1 MIIRSKHLGKLKV
14 HKVEYHRNGIMGE
27 SFHTVAFTSEAGD
40 LVAVVFEARLHTAI
54 IDPHFPSLK
63 FRGDDFDPHMRD
75 AIKKWEE
82 KDGQEE

>member
-1 MIIRSKHLGKLKV
+1 MIIRSKTLGKIKV
-14 HKVEYHRNGIMGE
+14 HKVEYHCNGITGE

-63 FRGDDFDPHMRD
+63 FRGDDFDPHMRE

-82 KDGQEE
+82 SQSEA